1 MVSNKKRTIMH
12 ALKNSKID
20 FSLYMPITVKQHIQ
34 EKYNCS
40 PYLAKQCAEEIIN
53 INESQKRS

>member
-1 MVSNKKRTIMH
+1 MH
-12 ALKNSKID
+12 QLKNSKID
-20 FSLYMPITVKQHIQ
+20 FSLYMLITVKQHIQ

-40 PYLAKQCAEEIIN
+40 PYLAKQCAKEIID

>member
-1 MVSNKKRTIMH
+1 MH

-53 INESQKRS
+53 INESQQSS